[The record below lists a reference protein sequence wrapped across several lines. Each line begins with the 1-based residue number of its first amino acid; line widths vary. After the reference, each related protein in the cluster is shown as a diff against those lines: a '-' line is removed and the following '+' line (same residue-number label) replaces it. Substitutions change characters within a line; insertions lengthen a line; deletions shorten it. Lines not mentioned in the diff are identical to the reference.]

1 MNIQIYAGKK
11 NFDVQKAERYFKER
25 KIPCQK
31 VDLLRKGVSP
41 GELAA
46 LIRSVGLEQL
56 LDRNAPDYRSQ
67 NIDFHGLSARTESLI
82 LQYPG
87 LLKTPIVRNGK
98 QATVGYCPEIWQL
111 WE

>member
-11 NFDVQKAERYFKER
+11 NFDVQKTERYFKER
-25 KIPCQK
+25 KIPYQRI
-31 VDLLRKGVSP
+31 DLARKGVSP

-46 LIRSVGLEQL
+46 LIHSIGLEQL
-56 LDRNAPDYRSQ
+56 LDSSAPEYRTL
-67 NIDFHGLSARTESLI
+67 NIDYHGLSAKTESLM

-111 WE
+111 WA

>member
-56 LDRNAPDYRSQ
+56 LDRNAPDYRSL